1 MDTLIVPG
9 HIDSLEKIAEFVLH
23 VAKSAGLG
31 KKPTFG
37 LRLAIDEI
45 ATNVIVHGYQEAGVE
60 GNIRLNASWD
70 ENAISVILED
80 IGAAYDPL
88 KAQVTAGDQLDQ
100 PLGNRPIGG
109 LGVYLA
115 VRNVDKFIYER
126 VGKHNRTTFM
136 LYLNK
141 DPKP

>member
-1 MDTLIVPG
+1 MDTLITPG
-9 HIDSLEKIAEFVLH
+9 HIDSLEPIAEFVLR
-23 VAKSAGLG
+23 VAKAAGLA

-60 GNIRLNASWD
+60 GEIKVYASWN
-70 ENAISVILED
+70 EMALEVVLED

-88 KAQVTAGDQLDQ
+88 KAQSSATDLLEQ
-100 PLGNRPIGG
+100 PLGNRPVGG

-126 VGKHNRTTFM
+126 VGGRNRTTFVV
-136 LYLNK
+136 YIS
-141 DPKP
+141 KPAAT

>member
-1 MDTLIVPG
+1 MDTLTAPG
-9 HIDSLEKIAEFVLH
+9 HIDSLEKIAEFVLR
-23 VAKSAGLG
+23 VAKAAGLG

-37 LRLAIDEI
+37 LRLALDEI
-45 ATNVIVHGYQEAGVE
+45 ATNVIVHGYQEAGVD
-60 GNIRLNASWD
+60 GDIQLSASWD
-70 ENAISVILED
+70 ETAITIILED

-88 KAQVTAGDQLDQ
+88 KAQSSATDQLDQ
-100 PLGNRPIGG
+100 PLGNRPVGG

-126 VGKHNRTTFM
+126 VGNRNRTTFM

-141 DPKP
+141 DSKS